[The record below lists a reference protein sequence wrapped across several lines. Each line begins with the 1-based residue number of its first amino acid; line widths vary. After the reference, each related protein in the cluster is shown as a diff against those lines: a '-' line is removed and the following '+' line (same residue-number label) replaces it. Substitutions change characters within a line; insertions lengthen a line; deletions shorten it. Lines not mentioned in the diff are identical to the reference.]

1 MAQLVASNSKL
12 IGMGPSQIEGG
23 APALHVKTE
32 VFSPNHSHYPRA
44 PHEFFHIH
52 EAAEGS
58 AHAILSAEDA
68 SLVIGRGWAERHGL
82 SGRALGF
89 PMTYI
94 MIFAPRN
101 EDEARIVAM
110 IAKAAA
116 RYALEGKGL
125 N

>member
-1 MAQLVASNSKL
+1 MAKIAGLNTKL
-12 IGMGPSQIEGG
+12 LGRGPSQIEGG
-23 APALHVKTE
+23 APALHVKAE
-32 VFSPNHSHYPRA
+32 VFSPNHAHYPRA

-68 SLVIGRGWAERHGL
+68 SLVIEQGWAERHGL
-82 SGRALGF
+82 AGRALGF
-89 PMTYI
+89 PLTYV
-94 MIFAPRN
+94 MIFAARD
-101 EDEARIVAM
+101 EDEVKIISM

-116 RYALEGKGL
+116 RYALEGKIL